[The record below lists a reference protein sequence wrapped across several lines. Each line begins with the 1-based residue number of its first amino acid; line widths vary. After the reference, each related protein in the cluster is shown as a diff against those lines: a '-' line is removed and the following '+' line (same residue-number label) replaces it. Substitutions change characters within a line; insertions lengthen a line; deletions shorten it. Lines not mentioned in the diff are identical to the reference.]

1 LDQLTAFL
9 NGFFVTETKVRAFL
23 TYAEAIMNR
32 MIACQII
39 ALSFVLIFGLPSF
52 SQAQKLVVGY
62 SGITAIQAPFWI
74 IKDAGYFKQEG
85 LDANLIYIA
94 ASSTMAQAMMAGEV
108 AISTAN
114 SQAVVDTGLQGGDLV
129 AIGAIVNFVALYV
142 IAAPEIKSV
151 QDLRGKPVGVTR
163 FGATTDFAM
172 QMFLKKYGLE
182 PVRDVPIIQIGGLPE
197 LAAALSN
204 KSIYA
209 AAMSYPMGLVAQQ
222 AGMKMLANLAKE
234 QIPFLHQGLTTTGK
248 FMREHRAQAKAFVRA
263 YGKAVHFMHTRK
275 EESKAIVS
283 RYTKVTDPGMLEG
296 TMQYAYDFVEKIPL
310 VKREAFQVT
319 VDEIAKKNPKAKQA
333 KLEQFYDNSLVQ
345 ELINEG
351 FFASL
356 WGR

>member
-1 LDQLTAFL
+1 L
-9 NGFFVTETKVRAFL
+9 NGWTFVFTDTEAMMKTTARKV
-23 TYAEAIMNR
+23 
-32 MIACQII
+32 I
-39 ALSFVLIFGLPSF
+39 ALGFVLLLGLPGA

-74 IKDAGYFKQEG
+74 IKDAGFFKQEG
-85 LDANLIYIA
+85 LDASLVYIA

-114 SQAVVDTGLQGGDLV
+114 SQAIVDTGLQGGDLIAV
-129 AIGAIVNFVALYV
+129 GAIVNFVALYV

-151 QDLRGKPVGVTR
+151 KDLRGKPVGVTR

-182 PVRDVPIIQIGGLPE
+182 PIRDVPIIQIGGLPE
-197 LAAALSN
+197 LAAGLSN

-234 QIPFLHQGLTTTGK
+234 GIPYLHQGLTTTGK
-248 FMREHRAQAKAFVRA
+248 FLREHRTQAKAFVRA
-263 YGKAVHFMHTRK
+263 YGRAVHFMHTRK
-275 EESKAIVS
+275 EDSKAIVS
-283 RYTKVTDPGMLEG
+283 RYTKVTDPAMLEG

-319 VDEIAKKNPKAKQA
+319 ADEIGKKNPKAVGA

-351 FFASL
+351 FFTSL
-356 WGR
+356 WGK

>member
-1 LDQLTAFL
+1 MKAFAWKL
-9 NGFFVTETKVRAFL
+9 VVIN
-23 TYAEAIMNR
+23 
-32 MIACQII
+32 
-39 ALSFVLIFGLPSF
+39 FVLCFALPAVAA
-52 SQAQKLVVGY
+52 AQKLVVGY
-62 SGITAIQAPFWI
+62 SGVTAIQTPFWI

-94 ASSTMAQAMMAGEV
+94 ASSTMAQAMLAGEV

-129 AIGAIVNFVALYV
+129 AVGAIVNFVALYV

-151 QDLRGKPVGVTR
+151 QDLRGKPVGVSR

-234 QIPFLHQGLTTTGK
+234 EIPFLHQGLTTTGR
-248 FMREHRAQAKAFVRA
+248 FMRERRAQAKAFVRA
-263 YGKAVHFMHTRK
+263 YGKAVHYMHTRK

-283 RYTKVTDPGMLEG
+283 RYTKVTDPAMLEG

-310 VKREAFQVT
+310 VKREAIQVT
-319 VDEIAKKNPKAKQA
+319 LDETGKKNPKAKQA
-333 KLEQFYDNSLVQ
+333 KPEQFYDNSLVQ
-345 ELINEG
+345 ELIKEG

-356 WGR
+356 WGK

>member
-1 LDQLTAFL
+1 M
-9 NGFFVTETKVRAFL
+9 K
-23 TYAEAIMNR
+23 AILWKL
-32 MIACQII
+32 IAIN
-39 ALSFVLIFGLPSF
+39 FVLCLAVPAVTS
-52 SQAQKLVVGY
+52 AQKFVVGY

-74 IKDAGYFKQEG
+74 INDAGYFKQEG
-85 LDANLIYIA
+85 LDSSLVYIA
-94 ASSTMAQAMMAGEV
+94 ASSTMAQAMLAGEV

-129 AIGAIVNFVALYV
+129 AVGAIVNFVALYI
-142 IAAPEIKSV
+142 IASPDIKSV
-151 QDLRGKPVGVTR
+151 QDLKGKPVGVTR

-182 PVRDVPIIQIGGLPE
+182 PVRDVPLIQIGGVPE
-197 LAAALSN
+197 LAAALSS

-234 QIPFLHQGLTTTGK
+234 EIPFLHQGLTTTGR
-248 FMREHRAQAKAFVRA
+248 FMRERRAQAKAFVRA
-263 YGKAVHFMHTRK
+263 YGRAVHFMHTRK

-283 RYTKVTDPGMLEG
+283 RYTKVTDPAMLEG

-310 VKREAFQVT
+310 VKREAIQIT
-319 VDEIAKKNPKAKQA
+319 LEESGRKNPKAKQA
-333 KLEQFYDNSLVQ
+333 KPEQFYDNSLVQ
-345 ELINEG
+345 ELIKEG

-356 WGR
+356 WGK

>member
-1 LDQLTAFL
+1 MKGWTACKL
-9 NGFFVTETKVRAFL
+9 ITLGFAL
-23 TYAEAIMNR
+23 
-32 MIACQII
+32 II
-39 ALSFVLIFGLPSF
+39 ALPVVSP
-52 SQAQKLVVGY
+52 AQKLVVGY

-74 IKDAGYFKQEG
+74 MKDAGYFKQEG
-85 LDANLIYIA
+85 LDADLIYIA

-129 AIGAIVNFVALYV
+129 AVGAIVNFVALYV
-142 IAAPEIKSV
+142 ITAPEIKTA

-172 QMFLKKYGLE
+172 RMFLKKYGLE
-182 PVRDVPIIQIGGLPE
+182 PVRDVPIIQIGGVPE
-197 LAAALSN
+197 LAAGLSN
-204 KSIYA
+204 RSIYA

-234 QIPFLHQGLTTTGK
+234 GIPFLHQGLTTTGR
-248 FMREHRAQAKAFVRA
+248 FLRERRAQAKAFVRA

-283 RYTKVTDPGMLEG
+283 RYTKVTDPRMLEG
-296 TMQYAYDFVEKIPL
+296 TLQYAYDFVERIPL

-319 VDEIAKKNPKAKQA
+319 VDEIGKKNPKAKQA

-345 ELINEG
+345 ELVNEG

-356 WGR
+356 WGK

>member
-1 LDQLTAFL
+1 MKAFTWKL
-9 NGFFVTETKVRAFL
+9 IVINVVL
-23 TYAEAIMNR
+23 
-32 MIACQII
+32 C
-39 ALSFVLIFGLPSF
+39 FVLPAVTS
-52 SQAQKLVVGY
+52 AQKFVVGY

-74 IKDAGYFKQEG
+74 INDAGYFKQEG
-85 LDANLIYIA
+85 LDANLVYIA
-94 ASSTMAQAMMAGEV
+94 ASSTMAQAMLAGEV

-129 AIGAIVNFVALYV
+129 AVGALVNFVALYV

-182 PVRDVPIIQIGGLPE
+182 PVRDVPIIQIGGVPE
-197 LAAALSN
+197 LAAALSSR
-204 KSIYA
+204 SIYA

-234 QIPFLHQGLTTTGK
+234 EIPFLHQGLTTTGR
-248 FMREHRAQAKAFVRA
+248 FMRERRAQVKAFVRA
-263 YGKAVHFMHTRK
+263 YAKAVHFMHTRK

-283 RYTKVTDPGMLEG
+283 RYTKVTDPAMLEG

-310 VKREAFQVT
+310 VKREAIQVT
-319 VDEIAKKNPKAKQA
+319 LEESGRKNPKAKQA
-333 KLEQFYDNSLVQ
+333 KAEQFYDNSLVQ
-345 ELINEG
+345 ELIKEG
-351 FFASL
+351 LFASL
-356 WGR
+356 WGK

>member
-1 LDQLTAFL
+1 MKAFAWKL
-9 NGFFVTETKVRAFL
+9 VVIN
-23 TYAEAIMNR
+23 
-32 MIACQII
+32 
-39 ALSFVLIFGLPSF
+39 FVLCFALPAVAS
-52 SQAQKLVVGY
+52 AQKFVVGY

-85 LDANLIYIA
+85 LDSNLVYIA
-94 ASSTMAQAMMAGEV
+94 ASSTMAQAMLAGEV

-129 AIGAIVNFVALYV
+129 AVGAIVNFVALYV

-151 QDLRGKPVGVTR
+151 QDLRGKPVGVSR
-163 FGATTDFAM
+163 FGATTDFAI

-234 QIPFLHQGLTTTGK
+234 EIPFLHQGLTTTGR
-248 FMREHRAQAKAFVRA
+248 FMRERRSQVKAFVRA
-263 YGKAVHFMHTRK
+263 YGKAVHYMHTRK

-283 RYTKVTDPGMLEG
+283 RYTKVTDPAMLEG
-296 TMQYAYDFVEKIPL
+296 TMQYAYDFVEKVPL
-310 VKREAFQVT
+310 VKREAIQVT
-319 VDEIAKKNPKAKQA
+319 LDETGKKNPKAKQA
-333 KLEQFYDNSLVQ
+333 KPEQFYDNSLVQ

-351 FFASL
+351 FFQSL
-356 WGR
+356 WGK

>member
-1 LDQLTAFL
+1 LLSIR
-9 NGFFVTETKVRAFL
+9 EIKVQALL
-23 TYAEAIMNR
+23 TYAEATMR
-32 MIACQII
+32 ETIACKLIV
-39 ALSFVLIFGLPSF
+39 LSFVLIFGLPAV

-94 ASSTMAQAMMAGEV
+94 ASPTMAQAMMAGEV

-114 SQAVVDTGLQGGDLV
+114 SQAIVDTGLQGGDLV
-129 AIGAIVNFVALYV
+129 AVGAIVNFVALYV
-142 IAAPEIKSV
+142 IAAPEIKTV

-197 LAAALSN
+197 LAAGLSN
-204 KSIYA
+204 KFIYA

-234 QIPFLHQGLTTTGK
+234 QIPFLHQGLTTTAR
-248 FMREHRAQAKAFVRA
+248 FMRERRPQAKAFVRA

-296 TMQYAYDFVEKIPL
+296 TIQYAYDFVEKIPL
-310 VKREAFQVT
+310 VKREAIQVT
-319 VDEIAKKNPKAKQA
+319 LDESGKKNPKAKQA
-333 KLEQFYDNSLVQ
+333 KLEQFYNNSLVQ

-351 FFASL
+351 FFAYL
-356 WGR
+356 WGK

>member
-1 LDQLTAFL
+1 MKAFAWKL
-9 NGFFVTETKVRAFL
+9 GVIN
-23 TYAEAIMNR
+23 
-32 MIACQII
+32 
-39 ALSFVLIFGLPSF
+39 FVLCFALPAVTS
-52 SQAQKLVVGY
+52 AQKFVVGY

-85 LDANLIYIA
+85 LDSNLVYIA
-94 ASSTMAQAMMAGEV
+94 ASSTMAQAMLAGEV

-129 AIGAIVNFVALYV
+129 AVGAIVNFVALYV

-151 QDLRGKPVGVTR
+151 QDLRGKPVGVSR

-234 QIPFLHQGLTTTGK
+234 EIPFLHQGLTTTSR
-248 FMREHRAQAKAFVRA
+248 FMRERRAQAKAFVRA
-263 YGKAVHFMHTRK
+263 YGKAVHYMHTRK

-283 RYTKVTDPGMLEG
+283 RYTKVTDPAMLEG
-296 TMQYAYDFVEKIPL
+296 TMQYAYDFVEKVPL
-310 VKREAFQVT
+310 VKREAIQVT
-319 VDEIAKKNPKAKQA
+319 LDETGRKNPKAKQA
-333 KLEQFYDNSLVQ
+333 KPEQFYDNSLVQ
-345 ELINEG
+345 ELIKEG

-356 WGR
+356 WGK

>member
-1 LDQLTAFL
+1 MMKTTAR
-9 NGFFVTETKVRAFL
+9 KV
-23 TYAEAIMNR
+23 
-32 MIACQII
+32 I
-39 ALSFVLIFGLPSF
+39 ALGFVLLLGLPGA

-74 IKDAGYFKQEG
+74 IKDAGFFKQEG
-85 LDANLIYIA
+85 LDASLVYIA

-114 SQAVVDTGLQGGDLV
+114 SQAIVDTGLQGGDLIAV
-129 AIGAIVNFVALYV
+129 GAIVNFVALYV

-151 QDLRGKPVGVTR
+151 KDLRGKPVGVTR

-182 PVRDVPIIQIGGLPE
+182 QIGGVPE
-197 LAAALSN
+197 LAAGLSN

-234 QIPFLHQGLTTTGK
+234 GIPFLHQGLTTTGK
-248 FMREHRAQAKAFVRA
+248 FLRERRAQAKAFVRA

-283 RYTKVTDPGMLEG
+283 RYTKVTDPAMLEG

-319 VDEIAKKNPKAKQA
+319 ADEIGKKNPKAVGA

-351 FFASL
+351 FFTSL
-356 WGR
+356 WGK

>member
-1 LDQLTAFL
+1 MKAFAWKL
-9 NGFFVTETKVRAFL
+9 VVIN
-23 TYAEAIMNR
+23 
-32 MIACQII
+32 
-39 ALSFVLIFGLPSF
+39 FVLCFALPAVAA
-52 SQAQKLVVGY
+52 AQKLVVGY
-62 SGITAIQAPFWI
+62 SGVTAIQTPFWI

-129 AIGAIVNFVALYV
+129 AVGAIDNFVALYV

-151 QDLRGKPVGVTR
+151 QDLRGKPVGVSR

-283 RYTKVTDPGMLEG
+283 RYTKVTDAAMLEG
-296 TMQYAYDFVEKIPL
+296 TMQYAYDFVEKVPL

>member
-1 LDQLTAFL
+1 MR
-9 NGFFVTETKVRAFL
+9 ET
-23 TYAEAIMNR
+23 
-32 MIACQII
+32 IACKLIV
-39 ALSFVLIFGLPSF
+39 LSFVLIFGLPAV

-94 ASSTMAQAMMAGEV
+94 ASPTMAQAMMAGEV

-114 SQAVVDTGLQGGDLV
+114 SQAIVDTGLQGGDLV
-129 AIGAIVNFVALYV
+129 AVGAIVNFVALYV

-197 LAAALSN
+197 LAAGLSN
-204 KSIYA
+204 KFIYA

-234 QIPFLHQGLTTTGK
+234 QIPFLHQGLTTTAR
-248 FMREHRAQAKAFVRA
+248 FMRERRPQAKAFVRA

-296 TMQYAYDFVEKIPL
+296 TIQYAYDFVEKIPL
-310 VKREAFQVT
+310 VKREAIQVT
-319 VDEIAKKNPKAKQA
+319 LDESGKKNPKAKQA

-356 WGR
+356 WGK

>member
-1 LDQLTAFL
+1 MKAFAWKL
-9 NGFFVTETKVRAFL
+9 VVINFILCFALPAVT
-23 TYAEAIMNR
+23 
-32 MIACQII
+32 
-39 ALSFVLIFGLPSF
+39 S
-52 SQAQKLVVGY
+52 AQKFVVGY
-62 SGITAIQAPFWI
+62 SGITAIQTPFWI

-129 AIGAIVNFVALYV
+129 AVGAIVNFVALYI

-151 QDLRGKPVGVTR
+151 ADLRGKPVGVSR
-163 FGATTDFAM
+163 FGATTDFAI

-222 AGMKMLANLAKE
+222 AGMKVLANLAKE
-234 QIPFLHQGLTTTGK
+234 EIPFLHQGLTTTGK
-248 FMREHRAQAKAFVRA
+248 FLRERRAHAKAFVRA
-263 YGKAVHFMHTRK
+263 YGSAVHFMHTRK

-283 RYTKVTDPGMLEG
+283 RYTKVTDPAMLEG

-310 VKREAFQVT
+310 VKREAIQVT
-319 VDEIAKKNPKAKQA
+319 LDETGKKNPKAKQA
-333 KLEQFYDNSLVQ
+333 KPEQFYDNSLVQ
-345 ELINEG
+345 ELIKEG

-356 WGR
+356 WGK

>member
-1 LDQLTAFL
+1 MKAFAWKL
-9 NGFFVTETKVRAFL
+9 IVTNL
-23 TYAEAIMNR
+23 
-32 MIACQII
+32 
-39 ALSFVLIFGLPSF
+39 VLCFSLPAVAS
-52 SQAQKLVVGY
+52 AQKFVVGY
-62 SGITAIQAPFWI
+62 SGITAIQAPFWV

-94 ASSTMAQAMMAGEV
+94 ASSTMAQAMLAGEV

-129 AIGAIVNFVALYV
+129 AVGAIVNFVALYV

-234 QIPFLHQGLTTTGK
+234 EIPFLHQGLTTTGR
-248 FMREHRAQAKAFVRA
+248 FMRERRAQAKAFVRA
-263 YGKAVHFMHTRK
+263 YGKAVHYMHTRK

-283 RYTKVTDPGMLEG
+283 RYTKVTDPAMLEG
-296 TMQYAYDFVEKIPL
+296 TMQYAYDFVDKIPL
-310 VKREAFQVT
+310 VKREAIQVT
-319 VDEIAKKNPKAKQA
+319 LDESGKKNPKAKQA
-333 KLEQFYDNSLVQ
+333 KPEQFYDNSLVQ

-356 WGR
+356 WAK